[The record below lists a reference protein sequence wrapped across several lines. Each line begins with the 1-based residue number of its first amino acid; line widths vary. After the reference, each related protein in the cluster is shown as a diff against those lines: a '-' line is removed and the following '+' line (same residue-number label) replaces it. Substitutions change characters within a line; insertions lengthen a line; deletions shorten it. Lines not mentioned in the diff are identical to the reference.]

1 MSSRSIPATHAE
13 ALYHTTYGGL
23 PDGVW
28 SSPGRV
34 NLIGEHTDYTGGL
47 VLPFAIDDRAV
58 VAAGRIDEPVVRIV
72 SSQRPG
78 GIIEI
83 PIRQLRP
90 GSAAATGW
98 PAYPAGAVWAVG
110 DAGAPVSGLQL
121 ALDSAVP
128 VGAGLSSSAAV
139 ECAVALAAA
148 ELAGSEM
155 FDGPTGL
162 QQLARVAQRAENEFV
177 GVPCGLMD
185 QMASAAGQA
194 GNLLF
199 FDVGAGTIEQV
210 PFDPTAVGLTL
221 LVIDTR
227 AHHSLADGE
236 YARRRASCE
245 RATAVLG
252 LTSLREID
260 DLDAALAV
268 LAVEQDGAVLTKRV
282 RHVVTENA
290 RVEAV
295 VAFLRD
301 GEMSSIAAD
310 LTASHRS
317 LQHDFEVSSIELDLA
332 VDAALDAGAL
342 GARMT
347 GGGFGGSAIA
357 LVDTADAAE
366 ITRAV
371 EHAFLDAALD
381 APVSRSYSP
390 SAGARRDT

>member
-1 MSSRSIPATHAE
+1 MTSPIPGAETLYRS
-13 ALYHTTYGGL
+13 TYGTSA
-23 PDGVW
+23 DGIW

-110 DAGAPVSGLQL
+110 DTGTAVSGLQL

-148 ELAGSEM
+148 ELGGSEM
-155 FDGPTGL
+155 FTGSAGL
-162 QQLARVAQRAENEFV
+162 QRLARVAQRAENEFV

-199 FDVGAGTIEQV
+199 FDVGAGTIEQI
-210 PFDPTAVGLTL
+210 PFNPAAVGLTL
-221 LVIDTR
+221 LVVDTK

-236 YARRRASCE
+236 YARRRQSCE
-245 RATAVLG
+245 HATEVLG
-252 LTSLREID
+252 LTSLREIT

-268 LAVEQDGAVLTKRV
+268 LAREPDGAVLSKRV

-295 VAFLRD
+295 VAAVRD
-301 GEMSSIAAD
+301 GEMAAIAGD

-317 LQHDFEVSSIELDLA
+317 LQHDFEVSSAELDLA
-332 VDAALDAGAL
+332 VDTALASGAL

-357 LVDTADAAE
+357 LVAATDTAAV
-366 ITRAV
+366 TSGV
-371 EHAFLDAALD
+371 EHAFAEAALD
-381 APVSRSYSP
+381 APVIRSYTP
-390 SAGARRDT
+390 SAGTRRDR